1 MGHTSEFLFLAF
13 IDELTEKSEFLK
25 NEKNCW
31 RYHFAC
37 VAKPIIWGT
46 VPDKPENQNF
56 EKMKL
61 VQQKKQSYDVCVLDM
76 ECNRHNF
83 WSF

>member
-1 MGHTSEFLFLAF
+1 MKKIAGDIILHV
-13 IDELTEKSEFLK
+13 
-25 NEKNCW
+25 
-31 RYHFAC
+31 YQ
-37 VAKPIIWGT
+37 KPIIWGT

-76 ECNRHNF
+76 EFNRHNLRTF
-83 WSF
+83 